1 MGGTPQA
8 RTQTTARSQTRM
20 RGKKKQE
27 YKPPPDPQVKSY
39 IPPTK
44 PICFVCGKEGEVRC
58 KEHGPIWPV

>member
-1 MGGTPQA
+1 
-8 RTQTTARSQTRM
+8 M